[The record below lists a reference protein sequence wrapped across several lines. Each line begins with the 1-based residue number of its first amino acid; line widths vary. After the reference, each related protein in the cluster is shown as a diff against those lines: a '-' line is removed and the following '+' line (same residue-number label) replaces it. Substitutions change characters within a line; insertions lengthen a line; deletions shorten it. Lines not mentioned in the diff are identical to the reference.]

1 MVSSR
6 PPGQSAAQRGAR
18 WRGKIAQAWHWY
30 KFESPSWSHS
40 LRVRMLLLGLMP
52 LLVAFPLLIGILVV
66 VGGKETDLLLK
77 ANLSSNL
84 AGARNYL
91 DQLKTQNSKRIE
103 QLVRLDALQKE
114 VRQATGQTPD
124 QSTLDKAL
132 QTAAESS
139 GLDYLLVVTAD
150 RQVVGSSTGSL
161 AGQRLPDSYVIRQAH
176 IGVTSAAY
184 EQFTAEQLRAF
195 SPDFPEQLQLP
206 PSETGGE
213 TVFSAHGL
221 LINAGAHFPLS
232 MSMSDLIL
240 VGGTLLNRNHSLID
254 HMREIIFPLGTL
266 LDNAE
271 GMTAI
276 YLDDVSIAVSVQ
288 RHEGPRLVGKE
299 AAPEVIESVMG
310 QGQLWQGALDYEG
323 WSYMAG
329 FEALQDGN
337 GRRVGMISASFP
349 REPYQRIL
357 RWLLAAISLLLAL
370 VMLAISLLFLR
381 FGHALTVR
389 LERMGDT
396 MKAVRGGDRQARV
409 ALQQTR
415 DELEQLGLDFNELL
429 DTIAEQD
436 ARQHRSQEV
445 IANEAARRHALF
457 NHASDGI
464 LICDAQGRVVE
475 CNPKAAALLG
485 YGSRQLIGRHLHEW
499 EIPYS
504 AAEIRQ
510 LIEQVDGAGSSYETQ
525 HQRQDGSCYF
535 AEVSLSRAQWAGQT
549 FVLALLR
556 DISERKAV
564 EAELENYRKSLELR
578 TSELAAANEAKN
590 EFLANMSHEIRTPMG
605 VVIGLSNLLLDS
617 ELVPEQRDYLEKIQM
632 ASTALLGV
640 LNDILDHS
648 KIESRLLQVESIPM
662 CVADVLHK
670 SEALF
675 AIRAQQQQLALSV
688 ECDPALPDV
697 LLGDPLRLL
706 QVLNNLI
713 GNALKF
719 TERGSIRVKAEC
731 LERGPDAVLIKVSV
745 TDTGVGMLPA
755 HMQRLF
761 TAFQQADASTS
772 RYYGGTGLGLS
783 ISKGLVELMN
793 GEIGVSSKMGEGSQ
807 FWFTLR
813 LGCPS
818 QSEGELLPAAGPR
831 ASFAAADAR
840 NRLSPM
846 AERAVPIRGA
856 RVLVVDD
863 NAVNLLV
870 AGAYLRKMGLQAET
884 VDSGRAGLEQLQ
896 RQHFDAILL
905 DLQMPVL
912 DGFATARAIRATEAG
927 RSIPIIALTA
937 AARLS
942 DRQAAEAAGMNDHIA
957 KPIDPLQLADTLV
970 KWIAPVAHQADLPSL
985 VRPEP
990 VAPVVLDLGLA
1001 LQELDGD
1008 RELLQAVLASFVE
1021 QFTPAAAQLAESLQ
1035 RQQFED
1041 AARLVHTVK
1050 GLAPTLGAQ
1059 ALQQVAQSFEAA
1071 LEQQDLSLLPAFN
1084 QALAAVL
1091 AAIATALTAAS
1102 HTAPQSPAPE
1112 SVADRQR

>member
-1 MVSSR
+1 
-6 PPGQSAAQRGAR
+6 
-18 WRGKIAQAWHWY
+18 
-30 KFESPSWSHS
+30 
-40 LRVRMLLLGLMP
+40 MLMLGLMP
-52 LLVAFPLLIGILVV
+52 LLVAFPILIAILVV
-66 VGGKETDLLLK
+66 AAGKETDLLLK

-103 QLVRLDALQKE
+103 QLVRSSALQNE
-114 VRQATGQTPD
+114 IRQVTGQRPD
-124 QSTLDKAL
+124 HSALDKAL

-139 GLDYLLVVTAD
+139 GLDYLLVLTAE
-150 RQVVGSSTGSL
+150 RQIVGSSTDSL
-161 AGQRLPDSYVIRQAH
+161 PGQQLPDSYVIHQAH
-176 IGVTSAAY
+176 IGVSSAAY
-184 EQFTAEQLRAF
+184 ELFTADQLRAF
-195 SPDFPEQLQLP
+195 APDFPEQLQLP

-213 TVFSAHGL
+213 TVFSTHGL
-221 LINAGAHFPLS
+221 LINAAAHFPLS
-232 MSMSDLIL
+232 TSMTDLIL

-276 YLDDVSIAVSVQ
+276 YLDDLSIAVSMQ
-288 RHEGPRLVGKE
+288 RHEGPRLVGK
-299 AAPEVIESVMG
+299 SVPPAVTQAVMR
-310 QGQLWQGALDYEG
+310 QGQAWQGVLDYEG

-329 FEALQDGN
+329 FEALEDGN

-357 RWLLAAISLLLAL
+357 RWLLAGISLLLAL
-370 VMLAISLLFLR
+370 TMLTISLLFLR
-381 FGHALTVR
+381 FGHALTLR

-396 MKAVRGGDRQARV
+396 MKAVHQGDRQARV
-409 ALQQTR
+409 VVRGTR
-415 DELEQLGLDFNELL
+415 DELAQLGRDFNELL
-429 DTIAEQD
+429 DTIAEQE
-436 ARQHRSQEV
+436 ARQRRSQEV

-457 NHASDGI
+457 THASDGI

-485 YGSRQLIGRHLHEW
+485 CERQQLTGRYLHEW

-504 AAEIRQ
+504 ADEIRHM
-510 LIEQVDGAGSSYETQ
+510 IEQVDRAGSSYETQ
-525 HQRQDGSCYF
+525 HQRQDGSRYF

-605 VVIGLSNLLLDS
+605 VVIGLSNLLLDT
-617 ELVPEQRDYLEKIQM
+617 ELVPEQRDYLEKIQT

-662 CVADVLHK
+662 CVADVLRK

-688 ECDPALPDV
+688 ECDPTLPGL

-731 LERGPDAVLIKVSV
+731 LEHSPAEVLLKVSV
-745 TDTGVGMLPA
+745 SDTGVGILPA
-755 HMQRLF
+755 HMARLF

-783 ISKGLVELMN
+783 ISKGLVELMR
-793 GEIGVSSKMGEGSQ
+793 GEIGASSKMGQGST
-807 FWFTLR
+807 FWFTVR
-813 LGCPS
+813 LGVAS
-818 QSEGELLPAAGPR
+818 QVAGEVVLASEPR
-831 ASFAAADAR
+831 ASFAAVDAR
-840 NRLSPM
+840 SRLSPL

-870 AGAYLRKMGLQAET
+870 ASAYLRKMGLLAET
-884 VDSGRAGLEQLQ
+884 ADSGRAALEQVRLQ
-896 RQHFDAILL
+896 PFDAILL
-905 DLQMPVL
+905 DLQMPEL
-912 DGFATARAIRATEAG
+912 DGFATARALRATEAG

-942 DRQAAEAAGMNDHIA
+942 DRQAAQAAGMNDHVA
-957 KPIDPLQLADTLV
+957 KPIDPLQLADILV
-970 KWIAPVAHQADLPSL
+970 RWIAPAVQLPGL
-985 VRPEP
+985 PAPVRSEP
-990 VAPVVLDLGLA
+990 VPPVVLDLGLA
-1001 LQELDGD
+1001 LQALDGD
-1008 RELLQAVLASFVE
+1008 AELLQAVLASFVE
-1021 QFTPAAAQLAESLQ
+1021 QFTPAAARLAEALA
-1035 RQQFED
+1035 RQQFAD
-1041 AARLVHTVK
+1041 AIRLVHTVK

-1059 ALQQVAQSFEAA
+1059 ALQQVAQAFEAA
-1071 LEQQDLSLLPAFN
+1071 LGQQDASRLPEFT
-1084 QALAAVL
+1084 QALEAVL
-1091 AAIATALTAAS
+1091 AAIAAAS
-1102 HTAPQSPAPE
+1102 PVVLPPSSVSE
-1112 SVADRQR
+1112 SAVDRQR